1 MIRVNDVHYNHC
13 TNSLIIQGTANSS
26 VATVLVAVY
35 AVYMHIYYSYMHT

>member
-26 VATVLVAVY
+26 VATVAVY